1 MQDSPRATP
10 RFITAAAVTFAVLA
24 LAAFAWFA
32 GGATA
37 GAAGTSSGSGS
48 GSGSSGQLRPVQS
61 QPEGQDAAPADRGRD
76 GHPCP
81 EEGGAGQGS
90 GTGSGSGSSDGS
102 SGGQDAPATPAPS
115 TPL

>member
-1 MQDSPRATP
+1 VHDSTKATP
-10 RFITAAAVTFAVLA
+10 RLLTAAAVTFAVLA

-37 GAAGTSSGSGS
+37 GAAGTSSGT
-48 GSGSSGQLRPVQS
+48 SGQLRPVQD
-61 QPEGQDAAPADRGRD
+61 QPQAQDGAPADRPGG

-81 EEGGAGQGS
+81 EEPGGSGQGS
-90 GTGSGSGSSDGS
+90 GTGSGSGSSS
-102 SGGQDAPATPAPS
+102 TPEAPATGTPS